1 MTAVLDGWCLGK
13 DAPSGVPRAF
23 SSPREGQRGKL
34 AELSFLAPCSFSVG
48 QPRAGQ
54 GPQQGMLPAP
64 SLVPG
69 AETHGPH
76 LGRGHRVERR

>member
-1 MTAVLDGWCLGK
+1 M
-13 DAPSGVPRAF
+13 VPGEGRAIGGT
-23 SSPREGQRGKL
+23 EGQCGKL

-76 LGRGHRVERR
+76 LGRGHRVEGR

>member
-1 MTAVLDGWCLGK
+1 MTGELDGWGLGK
-13 DAPSGVPRAF
+13 DGPSGVPRAF
-23 SSPREGQRGKL
+23 SFPREGQRGKL
-34 AELSFLAPCSFSVG
+34 AELSFLVPCSFSMG

-54 GPQQGMLPAP
+54 APQQEMLPAP

-76 LGRGHRVERR
+76 LGRDHRAEGR